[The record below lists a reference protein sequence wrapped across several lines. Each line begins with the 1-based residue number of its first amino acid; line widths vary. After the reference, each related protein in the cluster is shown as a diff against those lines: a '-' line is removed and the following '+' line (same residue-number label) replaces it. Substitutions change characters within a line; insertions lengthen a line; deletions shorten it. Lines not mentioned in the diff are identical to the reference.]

1 MAFTEYERRNVSHMT
16 SRERVMLALDHK
28 EADRVPLD
36 IGGINNTT
44 MHAVIE
50 KELKKRLG
58 LKDNGTYIQSISQ
71 GVVVP
76 DDSVLEYFGA
86 DTRSIYINEI
96 APWRYDNEKDLYYD
110 QWNIGLKLNP
120 DGYYYNMYE
129 HPLASA
135 ETIEDLDSYHFFE
148 PNERI
153 MEGIEER
160 VNKYYGKYCVI
171 LDGFREQMVGL
182 PSWLRGNE
190 NFYIDLVS
198 GDGMAE
204 ALLEKTLN
212 HFIKWIDF
220 VLDRIGDKIDIVKV
234 GDDMGTQQN
243 TLMSLQNYREIVK
256 PYQAALYKHIK
267 EKCHCKLLLHC
278 CGAIRPFINDLIE
291 IGVDAINPVQ
301 ISANNMVPWELK
313 KEFGDRITFWGGGV
327 DTQKV
332 LQFGT
337 VKEVIEQVKANIGYF
352 KGNGGYVFAQVHN
365 IMPGVPLDNIIAMYE
380 TYREYAGY

>member
-1 MAFTEYERRNVSHMT
+1 
-16 SRERVMLALDHK
+16 MLALDHK

-36 IGGINNTT
+36 IGGVNTST
-44 MHAVIE
+44 MHATIE
-50 KELKKRLG
+50 QALKKRLG

-96 APWRYDNEKDLYYD
+96 APWRYDKEKNIYYD
-110 QWNIGLKLNP
+110 QWNIGYKLSP
-120 DGYYYNMYE
+120 DGYYYDFCE
-129 HPLASA
+129 HPLAFA
-135 ETIEDLDSYHFFE
+135 ESIEDLDKYHFFE
-148 PNERI
+148 PNERV
-153 MEGIEER
+153 MDGIEER
-160 VNKYYGKYCVI
+160 VNKYYGKYCLI

-182 PSWLRGNE
+182 PSWLRGTE

-198 GDGMAE
+198 GDGMAQ
-204 ALLEKTLN
+204 ALLERTLE

-234 GDDMGTQQN
+234 ADDMGAQQS
-243 TLMSLQNYREIVK
+243 TLMSLKTYREVIK

-267 EKCHCKLLLHC
+267 EKCNCKLLLHS
-278 CGAIRPFINDLIE
+278 CGAIRPFMDDLIE
-291 IGVDAINPVQ
+291 IGIDAINPVQ
-301 ISANNMVPWELK
+301 ISAKGMVSQELK

-337 VKEVIEQVKANIGYF
+337 TQDVIAQVKENIGYF
-352 KGNGGYVFAQVHN
+352 KENGGYVFAQVHN
-365 IMPGVPLDNIIAMYE
+365 IMPGVPIDNIIAMYE
-380 TYREYAGY
+380 TYREYADY